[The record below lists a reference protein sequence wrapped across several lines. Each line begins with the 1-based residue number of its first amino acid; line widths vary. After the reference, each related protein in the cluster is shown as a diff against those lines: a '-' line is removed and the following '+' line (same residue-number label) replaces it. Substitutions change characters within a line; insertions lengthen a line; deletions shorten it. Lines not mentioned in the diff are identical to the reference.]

1 MVLKKRLS
9 FVQWG
14 FAGVVLAAPLTRWVA
29 VTMETQP
36 TTCPSQILFGV
47 ACPLCGATRASLHL
61 ASGDVMTALQ
71 FNAGLVAFALA
82 LAVVAAREFSR
93 GDQFWGL
100 RTRYPQWQNV
110 RDD

>member
-9 FVQWG
+9 YVQWG

-47 ACPLCGATRASLHL
+47 ACPLCGATRAGLHL
-61 ASGDVMTALQ
+61 ASGDVVTALQ
-71 FNAGLVAFALA
+71 FNAGLVAFSFALG
-82 LAVVAAREFSR
+82 VVS
-93 GDQFWGL
+93 L
-100 RTRYPQWQNV
+100 RQQRAMSATG
-110 RDD
+110 

>member
-47 ACPLCGATRASLHL
+47 ACPLCGATRATLHL

-71 FNAGLVAFALA
+71 FNTGLVIFSVAVGVVLLQQQRALSA
-82 LAVVAAREFSR
+82 T
-93 GDQFWGL
+93 G
-100 RTRYPQWQNV
+100 
-110 RDD
+110 